1 MTDQI
6 TTSQASELRV
16 VDGVTLPAAG
26 TYVLDPTHTRIGFVA
41 RHLMVTKV
49 RGSFREFEGSITIGE
64 DARRPPHRPPSRP
77 PRSTP
82 APRTATPPV
91 SGDFLEVEKFPDP
104 SPSPTPGRRPEGHR
118 LHGQGRPDDQGRDPR
133 GHPGRRARRRRE
145 GPVGNEKLAVTAKT
159 EIDREDF
166 GITWNVALESGGV
179 LVSKKVTP
187 RDRGAGRAS
196 GLIRRRSARRPGVL
210 RHPGRRLSG
219 GLLPPRLVSL
229 DPT

>member
-6 TTSQASELRV
+6 TTPQASGLRV

-64 DARRPPHRPPSRP
+64 DAAS
-77 PRSTP
+77 ST
-82 APRTATPPV
+82 AQATIQTASIDTGTPDRDKHLV
-91 SGDFLEVEKFPDP
+91 SGDFLEVEKFPTITFANAKVASQKGTDFTVTGDLTIKGVTREVTLDVELDGVAKDP
-104 SPSPTPGRRPEGHR
+104 W
-118 LHGQGRPDDQGRDPR
+118 
-133 GHPGRRARRRRE
+133 
-145 GPVGNEKLAVTAKT
+145 GNEKLAVTAKT

-179 LVSKKVTP
+179 LVSKKVTLEIE
-187 RDRGAGRAS
+187 AQA
-196 GLIRRRSARRPGVL
+196 ARQA
-210 RHPGRRLSG
+210 
-219 GLLPPRLVSL
+219 
-229 DPT
+229 